1 MTRIVSKLCSMAA
14 AVALTAGLAGGAW
27 AQGQGPSAAPA
38 GAPAGGNGPEGYA
51 QQGSPDAAGPSG
63 AQRALSMPV
72 MYVTS
77 VEVVRTSADP
87 KLDIIRVTGLASSA
101 GWNNPQLVPFFYGKP
116 ADDVLDL
123 QFIADSPEQSQKAEG
138 FVPLGAIFTLE
149 AGHPFKGVRV
159 RAGANAIELKAM
171 PGSAQAQ
178 VKADS
183 GKDLIGKKFA
193 ENGPA
198 GAGVV
203 TAADLPRG
211 FRTITPSH
219 GVAGITHNPN
229 RLNLI
234 LDDQNKIVMVFWE

>member
-1 MTRIVSKLCSMAA
+1 MTTFVSKLSGTAA
-14 AVALTAGLAGGAW
+14 ALVLTVGLAGGAW
-27 AQGQGPSAAPA
+27 AEGAA
-38 GAPAGGNGPEGYA
+38 APAGGNQPDQGNGYA
-51 QQGSPDAAGPSG
+51 QQGGPDAAGPTG
-63 AQRALSMPV
+63 AQRALAMPIL
-72 MYVTS
+72 YVTS
-77 VEVVRTSADP
+77 VEVVRTTADP

-116 ADDVLDL
+116 ADDVIDL
-123 QFIADSPEQSQKAEG
+123 QFIADSPEQSQKADG

-178 VKADS
+178 VKADG
-183 GKDLIGKKFA
+183 GKDLIGKKFV

-211 FRTITPSH
+211 YRTIAPTH

-234 LDDQNKIVMVFWE
+234 LDDQNKIVMDFWE